1 MRINEMALHEK
12 PRERLITYGA
22 KSLSNVELLA
32 ILLNTG
38 RKGFSS
44 IDIANELLKQQSTIR
59 DLKKLSINDL
69 LKIKGIGLYKA
80 VILQAAFELGERI
93 NSTSTFDKVQIT
105 HPSDVASLMMST
117 MKDLEQEHFVVLL
130 LNSKNIVT
138 KQAWVYKGTLN
149 SSIIH
154 PREVFNIAIRE
165 SSNSII
171 VVHNHPSG
179 DVSLRLEDIVT
190 WDNQI
195 HLTPRDVNVNEAYI
209 KLRKERTIHVSKE
222 LMSLYTDYLIY
233 EYSEEL
239 EHDYVFISLK
249 EGYFGKPL
257 KYQSVLDL
265 VRRIV
270 KRTGIEFTSHML
282 RHTHATQLIRE
293 GWDVAF
299 VQKRLGH
306 AHVQTTLNTYVH
318 LSDQDMKNEF
328 NKYLERKEHKK

>member
-1 MRINEMALHEK
+1 MLMYEGGLRI
-12 PRERLITYGA
+12 
-22 KSLSNVELLA
+22 
-32 ILLNTG
+32 
-38 RKGFSS
+38 
-44 IDIANELLKQQSTIR
+44 
-59 DLKKLSINDL
+59 
-69 LKIKGIGLYKA
+69 
-80 VILQAAFELGERI
+80 GE
-93 NSTSTFDKVQIT
+93 
-105 HPSDVASLMMST
+105 
-117 MKDLEQEHFVVLL
+117 VL
-130 LNSKNIVT
+130 
-138 KQAWVYKGTLN
+138 
-149 SSIIH
+149 
-154 PREVFNIAIRE
+154 
-165 SSNSII
+165 
-171 VVHNHPSG
+171 
-179 DVSLRLEDIVT
+179 SLRLEDIAT

-222 LMSLYTDYLIY
+222 LMALYTDYLVY
-233 EYSEEL
+233 EYGEDL

-270 KRTGIEFTSHML
+270 KRTRIEFTPHML
-282 RHTHATQLIRE
+282 RHTHATQLIRD
-293 GWDVAF
+293 GWDVAH

>member
-1 MRINEMALHEK
+1 MYEGGLRI
-12 PRERLITYGA
+12 
-22 KSLSNVELLA
+22 
-32 ILLNTG
+32 
-38 RKGFSS
+38 
-44 IDIANELLKQQSTIR
+44 
-59 DLKKLSINDL
+59 
-69 LKIKGIGLYKA
+69 
-80 VILQAAFELGERI
+80 GE
-93 NSTSTFDKVQIT
+93 
-105 HPSDVASLMMST
+105 
-117 MKDLEQEHFVVLL
+117 VL
-130 LNSKNIVT
+130 
-138 KQAWVYKGTLN
+138 
-149 SSIIH
+149 
-154 PREVFNIAIRE
+154 
-165 SSNSII
+165 
-171 VVHNHPSG
+171 
-179 DVSLRLEDIVT
+179 SLRLEDIAT

-222 LMSLYTDYLIY
+222 LMSLYTDYLVY

-270 KRTGIEFTSHML
+270 KKTGIEFTSHML

-299 VQKRLGH
+299 IQKRLGH

>member
-1 MRINEMALHEK
+1 MALHEK

-117 MKDLEQEHFVVLL
+117 MKDLEQEHFVVHL

-179 DVSLRLEDIVT
+179 DVTPSKEDIT
-190 WDNQI
+190 
-195 HLTPRDVNVNEAYI
+195 TTYR
-209 KLRKERTIHVSKE
+209 
-222 LMSLYTDYLIY
+222 
-233 EYSEEL
+233 
-239 EHDYVFISLK
+239 LK
-249 EGYFGKPL
+249 ECGDILGINLLDHIIIGDNKFTSLVEAGYFDK
-257 KYQSVLDL
+257 
-265 VRRIV
+265 
-270 KRTGIEFTSHML
+270 
-282 RHTHATQLIRE
+282 
-293 GWDVAF
+293 
-299 VQKRLGH
+299 
-306 AHVQTTLNTYVH
+306 
-318 LSDQDMKNEF
+318 
-328 NKYLERKEHKK
+328 

>member
-1 MRINEMALHEK
+1 MALHEK

-138 KQAWVYKGTLN
+138 KQAW
-149 SSIIH
+149 
-154 PREVFNIAIRE
+154 
-165 SSNSII
+165 
-171 VVHNHPSG
+171 
-179 DVSLRLEDIVT
+179 
-190 WDNQI
+190 
-195 HLTPRDVNVNEAYI
+195 YI
-209 KLRKERTIHVSKE
+209 K
-222 LMSLYTDYLIY
+222 
-233 EYSEEL
+233 
-239 EHDYVFISLK
+239 
-249 EGYFGKPL
+249 
-257 KYQSVLDL
+257 
-265 VRRIV
+265 
-270 KRTGIEFTSHML
+270 
-282 RHTHATQLIRE
+282 
-293 GWDVAF
+293 
-299 VQKRLGH
+299 
-306 AHVQTTLNTYVH
+306 AH
-318 LSDQDMKNEF
+318 
-328 NKYLERKEHKK
+328 

>member
-1 MRINEMALHEK
+1 LMYEGGLRI
-12 PRERLITYGA
+12 
-22 KSLSNVELLA
+22 
-32 ILLNTG
+32 
-38 RKGFSS
+38 
-44 IDIANELLKQQSTIR
+44 
-59 DLKKLSINDL
+59 
-69 LKIKGIGLYKA
+69 
-80 VILQAAFELGERI
+80 GE
-93 NSTSTFDKVQIT
+93 
-105 HPSDVASLMMST
+105 
-117 MKDLEQEHFVVLL
+117 VL
-130 LNSKNIVT
+130 
-138 KQAWVYKGTLN
+138 
-149 SSIIH
+149 
-154 PREVFNIAIRE
+154 
-165 SSNSII
+165 
-171 VVHNHPSG
+171 
-179 DVSLRLEDIVT
+179 SLRLEDIVT

-293 GWDVAF
+293 GW
-299 VQKRLGH
+299 
-306 AHVQTTLNTYVH
+306 
-318 LSDQDMKNEF
+318 
-328 NKYLERKEHKK
+328 

>member
-1 MRINEMALHEK
+1 NVVMSFLDYLS
-12 PRERLITYGA
+12 RLGEFKSIDVFKQA
-22 KSLSNVELLA
+22 K
-32 ILLNTG
+32 G
-38 RKGFSS
+38 RNFKGFLHHVNKGRYQKNVLKLRVKKKQIRTLRSKEVKQI
-44 IDIANELLKQQSTIR
+44 IDACHTKR
-59 DLKKLSINDL
+59 DKLIL
-69 LKIKGIGLYKA
+69 MLMYEGGLRIG
-80 VILQAAFELGERI
+80 E
-93 NSTSTFDKVQIT
+93 
-105 HPSDVASLMMST
+105 
-117 MKDLEQEHFVVLL
+117 VL
-130 LNSKNIVT
+130 
-138 KQAWVYKGTLN
+138 
-149 SSIIH
+149 
-154 PREVFNIAIRE
+154 
-165 SSNSII
+165 
-171 VVHNHPSG
+171 
-179 DVSLRLEDIVT
+179 SLRLEDIVT